1 MLISG
6 LMIIVLAAGLKGGQ
20 GDGGCNVSATI
31 SPNKPVYIEYEPLK
45 LTLTYLNRGS
55 SEVQI
60 LVDEPFFDSRLELRD
75 GTGKLTRRKDG
86 KGTSGI
92 ARTQALAAGSSW
104 SIPLF
109 LQQYF
114 ASPPIGS
121 HEIGYRM
128 TVLCNG
134 KEEPSTQSPSSA
146 GSISFRIDASSPA
159 RITAIIA
166 SYDHELDSSDPWQR
180 RHAIEAIASM
190 DSPAVL
196 PELERLI
203 RMGSSEE
210 AFHTMAK
217 FRGDPVAT
225 AMVDKYLASK
235 NTHENAL
242 ALDVLSQWK
251 SPVSASRLSNLLK
264 SGDRSMK
271 LAVVHYAWSM
281 RETGYIPVIASLK
294 DDPDPYVVQQAT
306 RAIMAIEHR

>member
-1 MLISG
+1 
-6 LMIIVLAAGLKGGQ
+6 
-20 GDGGCNVSATI
+20 
-31 SPNKPVYIEYEPLK
+31 
-45 LTLTYLNRGS
+45 
-55 SEVQI
+55 VQI
-60 LVDEPFFDSRLELRD
+60 LVDDPFFDGRLELRD
-75 GTGKLTRRKDG
+75 VTGKLTRRKDG
-86 KGTSGI
+86 EGTGGI
-92 ARTQALAAGSSW
+92 ARIQALASGSSW

-134 KEEPSTQSPSSA
+134 KGEPTTQSPSSA

-166 SYDHELDSSDPWQR
+166 SYDHELDSSDPWQS
-180 RHAIEAIASM
+180 HYAIEAIASM

-210 AFHTMAK
+210 AFRTMAK
-217 FRGDPVAT
+217 FPGDPVAT
-225 AMVDKYLASK
+225 AMVDKYLTSK

-242 ALDVLSQWK
+242 ALGVLSQWK

-264 SGDRSMK
+264 SDDRRVK
-271 LAVVHYAWSM
+271 LAVVNYAWSM
-281 RETGYIPVIASLK
+281 RETDYIPVITSLK
-294 DDPDPYVVQQAT
+294 DDPDPYVAQQAT